1 MYFDVSRCPR
11 HIPRTLIDAAVMF
24 SYAYHNIPEELGMEV
39 EFTKKDDEF
48 IGSCEYDDEER
59 MAFVFVYRALY
70 PSSSVKTIFHEITHI
85 WQRLNKRL
93 FVSEDYSLKEWDG
106 VEYSYKDLNQ
116 DAYNDLPW
124 ERDAN
129 MHEELM
135 FIKFQEAYPEFVEY
149 LDDDYFDR
157 LEK

>member
-1 MYFDVSRCPR
+1 
-11 HIPRTLIDAAVMF
+11 
-24 SYAYHNIPEELGMEV
+24 
-39 EFTKKDDEF
+39 
-48 IGSCEYDDEER
+48 
-59 MAFVFVYRALY
+59 
-70 PSSSVKTIFHEITHI
+70 
-85 WQRLNKRL
+85 
-93 FVSEDYSLKEWDG
+93 